1 MGPAEVPPH
10 RGTPDGSANPD
21 PRRLPA
27 QCPSVPPLPSVPQTQ
42 ANSILLPG
50 DRILYNAAGRV
61 YTTVVADKEK
71 KEKSRSRVRAGGEA
85 VRRRI
90 RERPRIRPKVYGYLT
105 EEKESL
111 RQGFAALFLS
121 SAGELVAGLALA
133 SIAGIVNELV
143 GLAVLIPAAIGMR
156 GAIFGAMGSRLSTA
170 IQTGLF
176 SLNLRRGVLAENVQA
191 AAVLSLISGVFL
203 AFMARLL
210 CDFLGVETELTVF
223 DYVVIS
229 TVGGVLAGVLLL
241 GITVVVAR
249 LSVARGWDMDNIA
262 APMITAFGDILTLPA
277 LVLATF
283 LIGIP
288 IFSSSL
294 AIAFIGIALAV
305 VVVAF
310 RVGAPNLGRILAE
323 SLPILAM
330 TGTVTILVGV
340 ALEDRKEVFVELAA
354 LLILLPAFLQEGGA
368 LGGILSSRLSSKI
381 HLGLIAPRGVPQ
393 FAALRDF
400 TLIYTFATGVYLFI
414 GGASHFLA
422 LALFGA
428 DASPGFAV
436 MLGISALAG
445 LIATT
450 AAAVAAYYGSV
461 VSYRLGLDPD
471 TYGIPII
478 TAAVDLLGFMS
489 LIIALIIFGL
499 AG

>member
-1 MGPAEVPPH
+1 MSEKERRRFRIRVREERAGESEKV
-10 RGTPDGSANPD
+10 GSIR
-21 PRRLPA
+21 RRL
-27 QCPSVPPLPSVPQTQ
+27 
-42 ANSILLPG
+42 
-50 DRILYNAAGRV
+50 
-61 YTTVVADKEK
+61 
-71 KEKSRSRVRAGGEA
+71 RA
-85 VRRRI
+85 
-90 RERPRIRPKVYGYLT
+90 RPRIRPRVFGYLT

-111 RQGFAALFLS
+111 RQGFAALFIS
-121 SAGELVAGLALA
+121 STGELVAGIALA
-133 SIAGIVNELV
+133 GIAGILDELV

-203 AFMARLL
+203 AFMARFL

-229 TVGGVLAGVLLL
+229 TVGGVLAGMLLL

-262 APMITAFGDILTLPA
+262 APMITACGDILTLPA

-294 AIAFIGIALAV
+294 AIALIGIAVAV

-381 HLGLIAPRGVPQ
+381 HLGLLPPR
-393 FAALRDF
+393 ALPPMSTFRDF
-400 TLIYTFATGVYLFI
+400 TLVYIFATGVYLFI

-422 LALFGA
+422 VAMSQLSPDLLATLGLETTSL
-428 DASPGFAV
+428 SPGFLV
-436 MLGISALAG
+436 MLGVSALAG

-450 AAAVAAYYGSV
+450 AAAFAAYYGSI
-461 VSYRLGLDPD
+461 VSYRVGLDPD

-489 LIIALIIFGL
+489 LIISLVVFGL
-499 AG
+499 VE